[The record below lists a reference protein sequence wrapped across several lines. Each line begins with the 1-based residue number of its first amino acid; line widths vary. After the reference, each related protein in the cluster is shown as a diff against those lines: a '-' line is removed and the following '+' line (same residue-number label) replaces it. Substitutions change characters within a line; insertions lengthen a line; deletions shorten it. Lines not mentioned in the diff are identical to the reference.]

1 MPTTPPLS
9 EHLRRIA
16 LAGVMQ
22 GSRIAS
28 GMLTAMA
35 LALGLVAWPA
45 AAGAVS
51 DPLEP
56 FNRAMFAFNDAVL
69 DYVVTPVGGFAEK
82 YLSPNVRQAGRNM
95 YANLSE
101 PEFIVT
107 NLLQGNFRDAR
118 ISLERVAVNTT
129 LGIAGFYDP
138 ATELGLT
145 TPQPEPGE
153 ALCSLGVPAGAYLVL
168 PLVGPA
174 NVNSTAVL
182 SGLWVGHLYV
192 IGLISTTLLYAD
204 MVVDVTVGAALLRH
218 SVDPIDPESSDPYNV
233 QRYEY
238 FEYIDNA
245 CAPHPAVRPIE

>member
-1 MPTTPPLS
+1 MRRPP
-9 EHLRRIA
+9 
-16 LAGVMQ
+16 
-22 GSRIAS
+22 IAS
-28 GMLTAMA
+28 GTLAA
-35 LALGLVAWPA
+35 LALGLGLIAWPGPA
-45 AAGAVS
+45 RALS

-69 DYVVTPVGGFAEK
+69 DYVVTPVGGLAERW
-82 YLSPNVRQAGRNM
+82 LSPAVRQAGRNM

-118 ISLERVAVNTT
+118 MSLERVAVNTT
-129 LGIAGFYDP
+129 LGIGGVFDR
-138 ATELGLT
+138 ATELGFA

-153 ALCSLGVPAGAYLVL
+153 AMCRLGVPAGTYLVL
-168 PLVGPA
+168 PLVGSA

-182 SGLWVGHLYV
+182 TTLWVGHLYV

-204 MVVDVTVGAALLRH
+204 VVVDVTVGAAMLRH
-218 SVDPIDPESSDPYNV
+218 SADPIDAESSDPYNV

-245 CAPHPAVRPIE
+245 CALRAEVRPIG